1 MLFYP
6 LLFRICTL
14 NIIYYSEKVVINLRL
29 LEYQLLII
37 RSPECSVDEVGFQ
50 LVNLILFE
58 PHLKEFYWNFGV
70 AKFENLERW
79 TKS

>member
-1 MLFYP
+1 MLFHP
-6 LLFRICTL
+6 LLFKICTL
-14 NIIYYSEKVVINLRL
+14 NIIHHSEKVVINLRL
-29 LEYQLLII
+29 LGYQLLII
-37 RSPECSVDEVGFQ
+37 RSSECSVDEVGFHRI
-50 LVNLILFE
+50 NSILFE